1 MSGKPPWTT
10 TEIVL
15 CVIFGIVFFG
25 CFSLLMIN
33 L

>member
-15 CVIFGIVFFG
+15 SIIVYSLFFG
-25 CFSLLMIN
+25 CFILLVFT

>member
-1 MSGKPPWTT
+1 MREKPPWTT

-15 CVIFGIVFFG
+15 SVIFVIVFFG
-25 CFSLLMIN
+25 CFILLVFT